1 MKKIYDGIYD
11 GKKLSSSEKE
21 LIEYLIN
28 NISEALELGVRG
40 VARKKYTSTST
51 IMRLSKKL
59 GYSGFVDMLYSFR
72 EGSLDSYGD
81 FSKIELTTHGAFRV
95 RNKIEIDEF
104 LEILKNGK
112 IGIYAEGFSEIVA
125 RYIYQKLIVLGIDTI
140 WIIAMDPKTVEKSKM
155 KLDMLLVI
163 SKSGE
168 TYNAY
173 KLCEKLKEMEIKIG
187 SFTGRGGSR
196 ISKISDFSFTFEDK
210 FKQDDDVFYPNPFFG
225 YCIAGFEELI
235 RLYFKKNYIKK

>member
-1 MKKIYDGIYD
+1 MKKIYDGINE
-11 GKKLSSSEKE
+11 GKNLSSFEKE
-21 LIEYLIN
+21 LVEYLMN
-28 NISEALELGVRG
+28 NTSEALELGVRG

-72 EGSLDSYGD
+72 DGVLNSYGD
-81 FSKIELTTHGAFRV
+81 SSKIELTTHGAFRV
-95 RNKIEIDEF
+95 RNKTEIDGF
-104 LEILKNGK
+104 LEILKTGR
-112 IGIYAEGFSEIVA
+112 IGIYGEGFSEIVG
-125 RYIYQKLIVLGIDTI
+125 RYIYQKLIVLGVNAVH
-140 WIIAMDPKTVEKSKM
+140 IIAMDSKAIQKINM
-155 KLDMLLVI
+155 KIDMLLVV

-168 TYNAY
+168 TYYNY
-173 KLCEKLKEMEIKIG
+173 KLCETFKEMGAKIS
-187 SFTGRGGSR
+187 SFTGRSSSK

-235 RLYFKKNYIKK
+235 RLYFEKNDIK